1 MPSSFGR
8 PVRLIRRL
16 CQITGATSIVD
27 DSRVGLARHGVIAAV
42 QRHDTGPIFDWLI
55 DALSAR
61 G

>member
-42 QRHDTGPIFDWLI
+42 QRHDTGPISI
-55 DALSAR
+55 